1 MIKTCLPVTVIS
13 GFLGAGKTTLLN
25 HLLRNTE
32 GWRVAVIV
40 NDMSEINVD
49 ARLVRG
55 GAAALRRVDA
65 QLVEMTN
72 GCICCTL
79 REDLLIEVARLARQ
93 GRFDYLVIESTGIS
107 EPMPV
112 AETFTFTD
120 ESGRTLSDVARLDT
134 MVTVVD
140 AAAFPRD
147 LEAAA
152 DLRDRGLEID
162 ETDDRTVADL
172 LIDQVE
178 FADVIVLNKT
188 DLVAPRE
195 LRSLRELLCRI
206 NPGAR
211 LVEARFGAVAP
222 ELVLGTGRFDFERAA
237 QAPGWLRTL
246 RGEEVPETEE
256 YGIGSFLYTA
266 ERPFHPERLWRL
278 LDQGQRGVVRAKGF
292 FWIASR
298 PERVLHLSQAGGL
311 CRIEP
316 AGGWW
321 TEEDLAEEGMV
332 GVDVPLEVDEGER
345 RQELVFI
352 GTEMDRAAIVADLDA
367 ALLSDAELL
376 LGERAWR
383 VLPDPF
389 PMLAP
394 APAGA

>member
-1 MIKTCLPVTVIS
+1 MMKTCLPVTVIS

-25 HLLRNTE
+25 HLLRNSE

-93 GRFDYLVIESTGIS
+93 GRFDYLVVESTGIS

-162 ETDDRTVADL
+162 DTDDRTVADL

-222 ELVLGTGRFDFERAA
+222 ELVLGTDRFDFERAA

-352 GTEMDRAAIVADLDA
+352 GTEMDRAGIVADLDA

-383 VLPDPF
+383 ALPDRF
-389 PMLAP
+389 PTLAP

>member
-1 MIKTCLPVTVIS
+1 MAEARLPVTVLS

-25 HLLRNTE
+25 HLLRNRA

-79 REDLLIEVARLARQ
+79 REDLLVEVGRLARQ

-112 AETFTFTD
+112 AETFTFAD
-120 ESGRTLSDVARLDT
+120 EAGRTLSEVSQLDT

-140 AAAFPRD
+140 AASFRRD
-147 LEAAA
+147 LEEAEE
-152 DLRDRGLEID
+152 LSDRGLAAE
-162 ETDDRTVADL
+162 EGDDRTISDL

-188 DLVAPRE
+188 DLVSSQE
-195 LRSLRELLCRI
+195 LGSLRELLARI
-206 NPGAR
+206 NPGAH
-211 LVEARFGAVAP
+211 LVESRFGAVDPA
-222 ELVLGTGRFDFERAA
+222 LVLGTGRFDFERAA
-237 QAPGWLRTL
+237 QAPGWLQTL
-246 RGEEVPETEE
+246 RGAEVPETEE

-278 LDQGQRGVVRAKGF
+278 LEQGWPGVVRAKGF

-321 TEEDLAEEGMV
+321 TEEDLAGEEIG

-352 GTEMDRAAIVADLDA
+352 GTGMDQAGIIAALDR

-376 LGERAWR
+376 QGTRAWKAW
-383 VLPDPF
+383 PDPF
-389 PMLAP
+389 PALSP
-394 APAGA
+394 APTGV

>member
-1 MIKTCLPVTVIS
+1 MPASAPCAPGVAATRSPHDEDLPPRH
-13 GFLGAGKTTLLN
+13 GHLRLPGRGKITLLN
-25 HLLRNTE
+25 LLLRITE

-120 ESGRTLSDVARLDT
+120 ESGGTLSDVAWLDT

-256 YGIGSFLYTA
+256 YGIGSFLSTA

-278 LDQGQRGVVRAKGF
+278 LDEGQRGVVRAKGF

-298 PERVLHLSQAGGL
+298 PERVLQASAGSSRRVGGGPR
-311 CRIEP
+311 RISRRR
-316 AGGWW
+316 GWW
-321 TEEDLAEEGMV
+321 GWMCRSRSMKGSGGRSSSSLA
-332 GVDVPLEVDEGER
+332 R
-345 RQELVFI
+345 RWT
-352 GTEMDRAAIVADLDA
+352 GRASLRI
-367 ALLSDAELL
+367 STP
-376 LGERAWR
+376 RS
-383 VLPDPF
+383 
-389 PMLAP
+389 
-394 APAGA
+394 

>member
-1 MIKTCLPVTVIS
+1 MMKTCLPVTVIS

-25 HLLRNTE
+25 HLLRNSE

-93 GRFDYLVIESTGIS
+93 GRFDYLVVESTGIS

-162 ETDDRTVADL
+162 DTDDRTVADL

-222 ELVLGTGRFDFERAA
+222 ELVLGTDRFDFERAA

-256 YGIGSFLYTA
+256 HGIGSFLYTA

-352 GTEMDRAAIVADLDA
+352 GTEMDRAGIVADLDA

-383 VLPDPF
+383 ALPDRF
-389 PMLAP
+389 PTLAP

>member
-1 MIKTCLPVTVIS
+1 MMKTCLPVTVIS

-25 HLLRNTE
+25 HLLRNSE

-79 REDLLIEVARLARQ
+79 REDLLVEVARLARQ
-93 GRFDYLVIESTGIS
+93 GRFDYLVVESTGIS

-120 ESGRTLSDVARLDT
+120 GSGRTLSDVARLDT

-162 ETDDRTVADL
+162 DTDDRTVADL

-222 ELVLGTGRFDFERAA
+222 ELVLGTDRFDFERAA

-352 GTEMDRAAIVADLDA
+352 GTEMDRAGIVADLDA

-383 VLPDPF
+383 ALPDRF
-389 PMLAP
+389 PTLAP

>member
-1 MIKTCLPVTVIS
+1 
-13 GFLGAGKTTLLN
+13 
-25 HLLRNTE
+25 
-32 GWRVAVIV
+32 
-40 NDMSEINVD
+40 
-49 ARLVRG
+49 
-55 GAAALRRVDA
+55 
-65 QLVEMTN
+65 
-72 GCICCTL
+72 
-79 REDLLIEVARLARQ
+79 
-93 GRFDYLVIESTGIS
+93 
-107 EPMPV
+107 
-112 AETFTFTD
+112 
-120 ESGRTLSDVARLDT
+120 

-162 ETDDRTVADL
+162 DTDDRTVADL

-222 ELVLGTGRFDFERAA
+222 ELVLGTDRFDFERAA

-256 YGIGSFLYTA
+256 HGIGSFLYTA

-352 GTEMDRAAIVADLDA
+352 GTEMDRAGIVADLDA

-383 VLPDPF
+383 ALPDRF
-389 PMLAP
+389 PTLAP